1 MAEKPRYAIY
11 DTAQRQYLASFKKP
25 VKGVDA
31 AVTLWTRKP
40 DHAQRFPGVKS
51 ARGVAEWLNG
61 KKYEVA
67 PSVARMRPQAQ
78 RIEVKQDAGETRDRA
93 QRQAWGVGCVV
104 INGRGEIV

>member
-11 DTAQRQYLASFKKP
+11 DTVQRQYLASFKKP

-31 AVTLWTRKP
+31 AVTLWTRNP

-51 ARGVAEWLNG
+51 ARGVERWLNCE
-61 KKYEVA
+61 KY
-67 PSVARMRPQAQ
+67 
-78 RIEVKQDAGETRDRA
+78 G
-93 QRQAWGVGCVV
+93 GCVV